1 MARRPGRLRRLLPPV
16 AMVFGLFLFGIALVQ
31 LGSQASPQQARVLH
45 PGSLTMA
52 NGTAVLVYPV
62 NYFAYRQDHIEVS
75 YSFPEAPGDAYF
87 VDCPGAAAL
96 AKGRLPQAPLLTFV
110 GQRTGTFVV
119 SYQTLPPIESYL
131 TYDVELNRPCDAAVA
146 LVWAA
151 TTDPG
156 QNKPDV
162 AVLYYEAGL
171 GGEDF
176 VLLAMLMGGSA
187 LVTLL
192 GGLAWARMGHTP
204 TQVPPSDGST
214 VEALRAALDQV
225 VAQLERT
232 RKNLLFAGILGV
244 FLWYP
249 FLVPWSWQQ
258 AMRASDDETIAL
270 AVAGLTLAFL
280 LALTILWAREF
291 LRLDRH
297 LTAWRGRLGE
307 LRTREDDLLESLE
320 HSGG

>member
-31 LGSQASPQQARVLH
+31 LGSQASPEQARALH

-52 NGTAVLVYPV
+52 NGTAVLLYPV

-75 YSFPEAPGDAYF
+75 YSFPQAAGDAYF
-87 VDCPGAAAL
+87 VDCPDAAAL
-96 AKGRLPQAPLLTFV
+96 AQGRLPQDPLLTFV

-119 SYQTLPPIESYL
+119 SYQTLPPIEFYL
-131 TYDVELNRPCDAAVA
+131 TYDVELERPCDAAVA
-146 LVWAA
+146 LVWPA
-151 TTDPG
+151 TTDPA
-156 QNKPDV
+156 QNRPD
-162 AVLYYEAGL
+162 ASVLYYEAGL
-171 GGEDF
+171 GTEGF
-176 VLLAMLMGGSA
+176 VLLTLLMGGSA

-192 GGLAWARMGHTP
+192 GGLSWARMGHT
-204 TQVPPSDGST
+204 TQAPPSDGST
-214 VEALRAALDQV
+214 VEALRAALDQI

-249 FLVPWSWQQ
+249 FLVPWAWQQ
-258 AMRASDDETIAL
+258 ANRASNDATIAL

-280 LALTILWAREF
+280 LSLTILWAREF
-291 LRLDRH
+291 LRLDRN

>member
-31 LGSQASPQQARVLH
+31 LGSQASPEQARVLH
-45 PGSLTMA
+45 PGSLTMS
-52 NGTAVLVYPV
+52 NGTAVLLYPV

-75 YSFPEAPGDAYF
+75 YAFPQTAGDAYF
-87 VDCPGAAAL
+87 VDCPDAAAL
-96 AKGRLPQAPLLTFV
+96 AQGRPPQDPLLTFV

-119 SYQTLPPIESYL
+119 SYQTLPPLESYL
-131 TYDVELNRPCDAAVA
+131 TYDLELDQPCDAAVA
-146 LVWAA
+146 LVWPA

-156 QNKPDV
+156 ENRPE
-162 AVLYYEAGL
+162 ASVLYYEAGL
-171 GGEDF
+171 GGGDF
-176 VLLAMLMGGSA
+176 VLLALLMGGSA

-192 GGLAWARMGHTP
+192 GGLAWARMGHT
-204 TQVPPSDGST
+204 TQAPPSDGST

-258 AMRASDDETIAL
+258 ANRASNDPTIAL
-270 AVAGLTLAFL
+270 AVAALTLAFL

-307 LRTREDDLLESLE
+307 LRTREDDLMESLE